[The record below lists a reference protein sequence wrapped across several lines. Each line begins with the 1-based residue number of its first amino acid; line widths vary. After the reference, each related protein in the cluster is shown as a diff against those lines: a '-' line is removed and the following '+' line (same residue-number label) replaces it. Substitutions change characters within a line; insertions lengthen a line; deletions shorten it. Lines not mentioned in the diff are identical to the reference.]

1 VKELLILILLAAT
14 VGLYFHDKQQTS
26 ELEKAQSDNAQLSEQ
41 LTNYETSY
49 NALLAKTQKFNSVQ
63 FNDAPRRQPGGSA
76 LSTGHVQGS
85 GDNPLDRPAY

>member
-63 FNDAPRRQPGGSA
+63 FNDAPRRSGGSA
-76 LSTGHVQGS
+76 LSTGHVQGA